1 VARIQLLG
9 PEEVSPKAQEA
20 VQATVKRLG
29 RLPNM
34 MQAMAN
40 SPAVLNGYVRVH
52 AALAE
57 GTLAPKLREII
68 AVLVAHYNDCD
79 YCLAAHTAAAKRFH
93 FTEQD
98 ILLAFDGKAADKK
111 IEAAVRF
118 VLDILHTHG
127 GIGQEEI
134 DAVRSA
140 GYTDGEIAE
149 MVAVTAA
156 QFYSNFFNRAFN
168 TDLDYPVPE
177 FARRQTV

>member
-1 VARIQLLG
+1 MARIQLLG

-40 SPAVLNGYVRVH
+40 SAAVLNGYVRVH

-111 IEAAVRF
+111 VEAAVRF

-177 FARRQTV
+177 FAKRQAV